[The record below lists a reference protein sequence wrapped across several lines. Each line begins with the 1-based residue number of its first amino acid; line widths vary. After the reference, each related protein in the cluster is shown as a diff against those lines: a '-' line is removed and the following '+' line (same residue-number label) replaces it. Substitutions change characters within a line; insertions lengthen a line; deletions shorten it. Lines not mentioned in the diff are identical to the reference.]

1 MMHRALRM
9 TTAACL
15 AAVWVVSVHAQIQ
28 TETQK
33 LRDPTLPPPGAV
45 SAANGAESAAPAP
58 DLPWGD
64 EGVALVRRGGKHYV
78 VSGTRLYGVGQKIGD
93 YKIERISETQIWLRK
108 GSELR
113 KLPLFAGIERKV
125 SNPKVPSP

>member
-1 MMHRALRM
+1 M
-9 TTAACL
+9 
-15 AAVWVVSVHAQIQ
+15 
-28 TETQK
+28 
-33 LRDPTLPPPGAV
+33 
-45 SAANGAESAAPAP
+45 SAPNGSEVAPAS

-64 EGVALVRRGGKHYV
+64 EGVAVVRRGGKPYV

>member
-1 MMHRALRM
+1 MMRRARHIAVALGLA
-9 TTAACL
+9 TAL
-15 AAVWVVSVHAQIQ
+15 ASVGAQAQ
-28 TETQK
+28 AQ
-33 LRDPTLPPPGAV
+33 RDPTLPPPGAV
-45 SAANGAESAAPAP
+45 ASGNGTDAVPAP

-64 EGVALVRRGGKHYV
+64 EGIAVVKRGGKPYV
-78 VSGTRLYGVGQKIGD
+78 VSGTRLYGAGQKIGD

-125 SNPKVPSP
+125 SNPKVSSP

>member
-1 MMHRALRM
+1 MMRRAMRIV
-9 TTAACL
+9 AAGCL
-15 AAVWVVSVHAQIQ
+15 AAVWVVSAHAQTQ
-28 TETQK
+28 TGTPK

-45 SAANGAESAAPAP
+45 SAANGAEAPAP

-64 EGVALVRRGGKHYV
+64 EGVAVVRRGGKPYV

-93 YKIERISETQIWLRK
+93 YRIERISETQIWLRK

-125 SNPKVPSP
+125 SNHKVPSP

>member
-1 MMHRALRM
+1 MMRRALRM
-9 TTAACL
+9 TAAACL
-15 AAVWVVSVHAQIQ
+15 AAVWTVAVHAQADTKTQ
-28 TETQK
+28 T

-45 SAANGAESAAPAP
+45 SSANGSEVAPTS

-125 SNPKVPSP
+125 SKPKVPSP